1 MGGYVHSGLRQNT
14 LWAALGLLTIFS
26 PHASSSTL
34 LLVSIDGF
42 RWDYLDRPEAE
53 ALRAIAA
60 SGSRVEQLETVYPS
74 KTFPAHLSIATG
86 LPPTGHGIV
95 DNYFCRS
102 DRPDCYDMGDG
113 RKDPIWLSGTPLW
126 TLVEEQG
133 GRASTFFWPESDALF
148 NGTLPTDYRR
158 YDGRIPHSERVQQT
172 LEWLA
177 LPELERPELITLYF
191 SVVDS
196 AGHQYGPDSDATR
209 EAIAEVDHWLGIL
222 WRAIVDQNREDPEAD
237 INLMIVSDHGMAS
250 VDPDEFID
258 TQTLPK
264 HAGFKRVNNS
274 TRVLYYQ
281 RDPDADIDRLRE
293 ALESAAAGRFW
304 VVEASELE
312 ARDSKGHPAVPDL
325 VIETAPPRVFRHGGG
340 KDADLRGMH
349 GYPSD
354 IEAMA
359 ALWMA
364 AGPAFRPWHVIAR
377 AHQLDVYPV
386 AARVLGL
393 TPPEGLPS
401 DGGPLLEAL
410 NTPEGE

>member
-1 MGGYVHSGLRQNT
+1 MRCLALRASLGCLLGCT
-14 LWAALGLLTIFS
+14 LSVKA
-26 PHASSSTL
+26 STL
-34 LLVSIDGF
+34 VLVSIDGF
-42 RWDYLDRPEAE
+42 RWDYLDRPEAAE
-53 ALRAIAA
+53 LRAIAA

-102 DRPDCYDMGDG
+102 DRSDCYDMGDG
-113 RKDPIWLSGTPLW
+113 RKDPLWLSGTPLW

-133 GRASTFFWPESDALF
+133 GRASTFFWPESDAPF

-191 SVVDS
+191 SAVDS
-196 AGHQYGPDSDATR
+196 AGHQYGPDSDATT
-209 EAIAEVDHWLGIL
+209 EAIADVDHWLGVL
-222 WRAIVDQNREDPEAD
+222 WRAIVEQNSKDPEAD

-250 VDPDEFID
+250 VEPDAFID
-258 TQTLPK
+258 TQSLPK
-264 HAGFKRVNNS
+264 PAGFKRVNNS

-281 RDPDADIDRLRE
+281 RHPDADIDRLRV
-293 ALESAAAGRFW
+293 ALQGAAAGRFW

-312 ARDSKGHPAVPDL
+312 ARGFSGHPAVPDL
-325 VIETAPPRVFRHGGG
+325 VIETEPPRVFRHGGG

-354 IEAMA
+354 HEAMA
-359 ALWMA
+359 ALCVA
-364 AGPAFRPWHVIAR
+364 AGPAFRVGQVIAR
-377 AHQLDVYPV
+377 AYQLDVYPV

-393 TPPEGLPS
+393 TPPAGLPS
-401 DGGPLLEAL
+401 DGGALLDAL
-410 NTPEGE
+410 RPPEGE

>member
-1 MGGYVHSGLRQNT
+1 MRSLVLRACLACFLGCT
-14 LWAALGLLTIFS
+14 LSVKA
-26 PHASSSTL
+26 STL
-34 LLVSIDGF
+34 VLVSIDGF
-42 RWDYLDRPEAE
+42 RWDYLDRPEAAE
-53 ALRAIAA
+53 LRAIAA

-102 DRPDCYDMGDG
+102 DRSDCYDMGDG
-113 RKDPIWLSGTPLW
+113 RKDPLWLSGTPLW

-133 GRASTFFWPESDALF
+133 GRASTFFWPESDAPF

-158 YDGRIPHSERVQQT
+158 YDGRIPHSERVQET

-191 SVVDS
+191 SAVDS
-196 AGHQYGPDSDATR
+196 AGHQYGPDSDATS
-209 EAIAEVDHWLGIL
+209 EAIAEVDHWLGVL
-222 WRAIVDQNREDPEAD
+222 WRAIVEQNSKDAEAD

-250 VDPDEFID
+250 VEPEAFID
-258 TQTLPK
+258 TQSLPK
-264 HAGFKRVNNS
+264 PAGFKRVNNS

-281 RDPDADIDRLRE
+281 RDPDADIDRLRA

-304 VVEASELE
+304 VVEASKLE
-312 ARDSKGHPAVPDL
+312 ARGFSGHPAVPDL
-325 VIETAPPRVFRHGGG
+325 VIETEPPRVFRHGGG

-354 IEAMA
+354 YEAMA
-359 ALWMA
+359 ALCVA
-364 AGPAFRPWHVIAR
+364 AGPAFRVGQVITR

-393 TPPEGLPS
+393 TPPAGLPS
-401 DGGPLLEAL
+401 DGGALLDAL
-410 NTPEGE
+410 RPPEGE

>member
-1 MGGYVHSGLRQNT
+1 MRSLALRAC
-14 LWAALGLLTIFS
+14 LGCLLGCALS
-26 PHASSSTL
+26 VKASTL
-34 LLVSIDGF
+34 VLVSIDGF
-42 RWDYLDRPEAE
+42 RWDYLDRPEAT

-86 LPPTGHGIV
+86 LSPTGHGIV

-102 DRPDCYDMGDG
+102 DRSDCYDMGDG
-113 RKDPIWLSGTPLW
+113 RKDPLWLSGTPLW

-133 GRASTFFWPESDALF
+133 GRASTFFWPESDAPF

-191 SVVDS
+191 SAVDS
-196 AGHQYGPDSDATR
+196 AGHQYGPDSDATS
-209 EAIAEVDHWLGIL
+209 EAIADVDHWLGVL
-222 WRAIVDQNREDPEAD
+222 WRAIFEQNSKDPAAD

-250 VDPDEFID
+250 VEPEAFID
-258 TQTLPK
+258 TQSLPK
-264 HAGFKRVNNS
+264 PAGFKRVNNS

-281 RDPDADIDRLRE
+281 RDPDADIDRLRA
-293 ALESAAAGRFW
+293 ALEGIAAGRFW
-304 VVEASELE
+304 VVEAAELE
-312 ARDSKGHPAVPDL
+312 ARGFRGHPAVPDL

-354 IEAMA
+354 NEAMA
-359 ALWMA
+359 ALCVA
-364 AGPAFRPWHVIAR
+364 AGPAFRVGHVIAR

-393 TPPEGLPS
+393 TPPQGLPS
-401 DGGPLLEAL
+401 DGGALLDAL
-410 NTPEGE
+410 RPPEGE